1 MTDAQKP
8 TILLLASRLGHG
20 GAERHTVT
28 LANRLSAHFQVVLAY
43 IKDDAALLEQVDAA
57 KLAAVVCLHSRAG
70 FDRDAVRRLAEVFD
84 RHRPGIVLCANTYPM
99 SYALAARRMSAV
111 KPRVIEVYHTTV
123 LPHWKDKLKM
133 LVFHP
138 MMWALHRL
146 VYVCHAQRDHWR
158 RRGLRARRETVIHNG
173 VDVQRFDPA
182 PFEAAADEHRR
193 RYGWNAEDLVVGL
206 CAVLRPEKAPLDLL
220 RAIRRADRGGRR
232 WNALLIGDGPL
243 RPQIEAEIRH
253 LGLEGRV
260 VVTGLR
266 SDVRADLAACDAV
279 ALVSVAVETFSI
291 AALEAMAMAKPLI
304 MSDIGGAK
312 EQVEP
317 GRTGWLFPPGD
328 VEALARCLEAAGDRA
343 MLRAMGHLSRERVVR
358 DYAMETMIERYVS
371 LLNGDLPTPA
381 LTRA

>member
-182 PFEAAADEHRR
+182 PFEASADEYRR
-193 RYGWNAEDLVVGL
+193 RYGWTREDLVVGL

-343 MLRAMGHLSRERVVR
+343 LLRAMGQHSRERVVR
-358 DYAMETMIERYVS
+358 DYAMDTMIERYVT
-371 LLNGDLPTPA
+371 LLNGDLPTA
-381 LTRA
+381 VLTRA